1 MDFPS
6 TYFWHKEIYN
16 YALDS
21 LASFR
26 DNVYVRLPA
35 YYSFVSLPA
44 ELNDA
49 RTKCSEI
56 TNRYLSAMIGG
67 QMDID
72 AEWPNYVAEYEAAGA
87 AQIEEALNASVKDAR
102 ETYGNV

>member
-1 MDFPS
+1 
-6 TYFWHKEIYN
+6 
-16 YALDS
+16 
-21 LASFR
+21 
-26 DNVYVRLPA
+26 
-35 YYSFVSLPA
+35 
-44 ELNDA
+44 
-49 RTKCSEI
+49 
-56 TNRYLSAMIGG
+56 MIGG